1 MKLKNL
7 LVMAMTVL
15 LISSLYA
22 QKENSELQMTNE
34 LKILNETSTMP
45 FDFDYTENQESEFD
59 NLIKSAP
66 AEIDSNLAQQ
76 LQNVLDEAIIE
87 NDIKGLSAA
96 ISAPN
101 GDIWKGTSGIS
112 HDTVELTTDMLFGIA
127 SITKTFMATI
137 IMQLYEADSL
147 KLSDSIYK
155 WLPPF
160 DNIDS
165 TVTIRQL
172 LNHTSGIHNYSTH
185 PAFVDSTFVPGSR
198 IWTPEEILE
207 TFVLSPLFP
216 PGTDW
221 EYCNTNYILLGMI
234 IEEITGNEVVSELHN
249 RFTVPLGLNSTFLF
263 PDEGYEG
270 FRSHV
275 WWPTGGDT
283 IDVTDLIDTT
293 MFSAAWTAAALLS
306 TAEDIVKWSKGLN
319 EGEILNDTTLA
330 LMREPAPYSGGSY
343 GLGTFIEYTNS
354 QWIYGH
360 NGIMVYYSRVYYVPD
375 DSLSI
380 SIISNQRYAPVYD
393 IWHDLYNTYYSVL
406 SGVTAVADPAEIC
419 NGSSTQLSVELI
431 GGSGNQVYSWTSIP
445 EGFTSN
451 LANPVASP
459 TEETT
464 YYVEVTDYDIT
475 VYSDITVIVNPLPDV
490 TIGTFD
496 GVCVDE
502 GEFALTGGMP
512 EGGEYTGTGVTN
524 GMFDPATA
532 GIGTWTITYTYTNE
546 FGCDNFAEADI
557 TVNDLPVV
565 IMIELD
571 TTCVDWPA
579 FELAGGMP
587 EGGVYTGT
595 GVSNGMFDP
604 ATAGVG
610 SHLITYTYI
619 DANGCEN
626 YAEETIYVDIC
637 TGINELLDNITI
649 EVTPNPNN
657 GLFKIK
663 VSADIAEDVHIRIL
677 NNLGLVVF
685 EENSVSIDNKYSYD
699 INLSDESKGMYFIH
713 VITDESVYIQKV
725 IVR

>member
-1 MKLKNL
+1 
-7 LVMAMTVL
+7 
-15 LISSLYA
+15 
-22 QKENSELQMTNE
+22 
-34 LKILNETSTMP
+34 
-45 FDFDYTENQESEFD
+45 
-59 NLIKSAP
+59 
-66 AEIDSNLAQQ
+66 
-76 LQNVLDEAIIE
+76 
-87 NDIKGLSAA
+87 
-96 ISAPN
+96 
-101 GDIWKGTSGIS
+101 
-112 HDTVELTTDMLFGIA
+112 
-127 SITKTFMATI
+127 
-137 IMQLYEADSL
+137 
-147 KLSDSIYK
+147 
-155 WLPPF
+155 
-160 DNIDS
+160 
-165 TVTIRQL
+165 
-172 LNHTSGIHNYSTH
+172 
-185 PAFVDSTFVPGSR
+185 
-198 IWTPEEILE
+198 
-207 TFVLSPLFP
+207 
-216 PGTDW
+216 
-221 EYCNTNYILLGMI
+221 
-234 IEEITGNEVVSELHN
+234 
-249 RFTVPLGLNSTFLF
+249 
-263 PDEGYEG
+263 
-270 FRSHV
+270 
-275 WWPTGGDT
+275 
-283 IDVTDLIDTT
+283 
-293 MFSAAWTAAALLS
+293 
-306 TAEDIVKWSKGLN
+306 
-319 EGEILNDTTLA
+319 
-330 LMREPAPYSGGSY
+330 
-343 GLGTFIEYTNS
+343 
-354 QWIYGH
+354 
-360 NGIMVYYSRVYYVPD
+360 VPD